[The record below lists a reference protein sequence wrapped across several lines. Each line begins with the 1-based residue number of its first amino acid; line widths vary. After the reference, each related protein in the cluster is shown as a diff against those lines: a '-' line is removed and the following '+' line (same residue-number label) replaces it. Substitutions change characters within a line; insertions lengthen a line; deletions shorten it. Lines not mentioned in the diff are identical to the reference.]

1 MSMGRRC
8 GALLLAAGL
17 LAGAAAAQYAGYPD
31 TLTYRQRFD
40 LANRITRLRLDKL
53 LPRAMREA
61 GIDMWL
67 IVCNEDNLDPVF
79 KTMIPYNWW
88 CPITQILVL
97 YDPGPGR
104 EVERLNLSRTDM
116 LGLHANAWDWRA
128 WDREKS
134 ESQWACL
141 ARIVRER
148 GPKRIGINESDV
160 IWGADGLT
168 VTLKNKLAETLGPA
182 TAARFVPAEKAAI
195 LWLETLLDEEFEPF
209 ERGAAIAHA
218 IMAEALSSQA
228 ITVGVT
234 TTDDLVAF
242 CHQRALGL
250 GLTLEACTF
259 GIWGRDPK
267 RVAEFG
273 KEDKVIRHGD
283 LVHTDL
289 CLIYLDY
296 HTDFQ
301 EWGYVLKP
309 GETDAPETF
318 QRIMDEGNRLMSVFG
333 DELWRGAGRTG
344 NQLLAR
350 ILARAKAEGIQGA
363 KVYSHS
369 LGHYL
374 HEPGPLIGLPWEQ
387 ADTGARGEVPLVTN
401 SAFAAELSVA
411 YPVPEWDG
419 ATLRFALEQDV
430 VIRPE
435 GPVFLDGRQTRFHLV
450 K

>member
-1 MSMGRRC
+1 MRQGWRFW
-8 GALLLAAGL
+8 ALLLCVGL

-31 TLTYRQRFD
+31 TLTYKQRFD
-40 LANRITRLRLDKL
+40 LANRITRLRLEKI
-53 LPRAMREA
+53 LPKAMRES
-61 GIDMWL
+61 GIDMW
-67 IVCNEDNLDPVF
+67 IIACNEDNLDPVF
-79 KTMIPYNWW
+79 RTMIPYNWW
-88 CPITQILVL
+88 CAITSILVL

-116 LGLHANAWDWRA
+116 LGLHANAWDYRA
-128 WDREKS
+128 WDRQKT

-148 GPKRIGINESDV
+148 NPKKIGINESDV

-168 VTLKNKLAETLGPA
+168 ASLKRKLVDTLGPELA
-182 TAARFVPAEKAAI
+182 SRLVSAEKLAT
-195 LWLETLLDEEFEPF
+195 LWLETLADEEFEPF

-218 IMAEALSSQA
+218 IMAEALSSKA
-228 ITVGVT
+228 IIVGVT
-234 TTDDLVAF
+234 TTDDLVAY
-242 CHQRALGL
+242 CNQRALGL

-267 RVAEFG
+267 QVAKYG

-301 EWGYVLKP
+301 EWGYVLRP
-309 GETDAPETF
+309 GETAAPGTF
-318 QRIMDEGNRLMSVFG
+318 QLIMDECNRLMDVFAA
-333 DELWRGAGRTG
+333 ELARGEGLTG

-350 ILARAKAEGIQGA
+350 ILARAKAEGIQGP
-363 KVYSHS
+363 KIYSHS
-369 LGHYL
+369 IGHYL

-387 ADTGARGEVPLVTN
+387 ADTGPRGEVQLVMN
-401 SAFAAELSVA
+401 SAFVAELSVA

-419 ATLRFALEQDV
+419 ATLRFALEQDII
-430 VIRPE
+430 IRPD
-435 GPVFLDGRQTRFHLV
+435 GPVILDGRQTEFHLIR
-450 K
+450 